1 MRLFIAL
8 NLDENLRRAIA
19 EAQERLRASGA
30 DVKWVVPESIH
41 ITLKF
46 LGWVDDARVPEV
58 MEALAA
64 ALDGAAGFRLSLE
77 GIGSF
82 PTPTAPRVVW
92 VGVKDGGEHLAALAE
107 RIEAAMGPLGFEREA
122 RAFSPHVTI
131 GRCKSAQGR
140 EGLVAAMRGER
151 DRQFGEME
159 ARCVD
164 LMRSD
169 LRPTGPIYTSQ
180 RAFRLTGAE
189 AGQGEGNV

>member
-19 EAQERLRASGA
+19 EAQGRLRASGA
-30 DVKWVVPESIH
+30 DAKWVVPESIH

-107 RIEAAMGPLGFEREA
+107 RIDAAMGPLGFEREA

-140 EGLVAAMRGER
+140 DRLVAAMRGER

-159 ARCVD
+159 VRGVD

-180 RAFRLTGAE
+180 RAFRLTSAE

>member
-30 DVKWVVPESIH
+30 DAKWVVPESIH

-107 RIEAAMGPLGFEREA
+107 RTDAAMGPLGFEREA

-140 EGLVAAMRGER
+140 DRLVAAMRGER

-159 ARCVD
+159 VRGVD

-180 RAFRLTGAE
+180 RAFRLTSAE